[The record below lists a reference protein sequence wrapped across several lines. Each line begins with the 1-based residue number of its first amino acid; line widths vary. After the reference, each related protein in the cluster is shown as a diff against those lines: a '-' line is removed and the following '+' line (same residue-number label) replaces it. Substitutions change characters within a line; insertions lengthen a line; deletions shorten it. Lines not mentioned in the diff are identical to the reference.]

1 MQRDFNVITFNPK
14 NRTEMKATA
23 LAYKSS
29 TINRDFRIKAAGI
42 DPQGNRIN
50 TLVGVSCLI
59 ALIGIEFANKFLN
72 RAYSNG
78 EDKCC
83 CKLRR
88 GIRIT
93 FYWK

>member
-1 MQRDFNVITFNPK
+1 MN
-14 NRTEMKATA
+14 ATA

-50 TLVGVSCLI
+50 TLVGVNGLI